1 MSDSM
6 SKIAENKLIILYLLE
21 RMGIALSNSE
31 ICQFSLE
38 KNYMSYFAVQQYLS
52 ELVEVGWINKTRE
65 NNNTRYTL
73 TNKGEEIINYFIR
86 HISDKAKTEINVY
99 ASENSKRIKTE
110 YEVTA
115 NYFLELN
122 DDFLVKCSLLDSDG
136 YNLMEI
142 NLAVATKEQ
151 AKLICDNW
159 KRNVNS
165 LYGSILSS
173 LITTNE
179 KEITSNEQKKSD
191 ESNKK

>member
-52 ELVEVGWINKTRE
+52 ELVEVGWINKNRE

-159 KRNVNS
+159 KRNVNC

-173 LITTNE
+173 LITTTE
-179 KEITSNEQKKSD
+179 KEQNSNDSKKN
-191 ESNKK
+191 ENP

>member
-52 ELVEVGWINKTRE
+52 ELVEVGWINKNRE

-179 KEITSNEQKKSD
+179 KEQNPNDLKKNE
-191 ESNKK
+191 NP

>member
-21 RMGIALSNSE
+21 RMGIPLSNSE

-38 KNYMSYFAVQQYLS
+38 KNYMSYFSVQQYLS
-52 ELVEVGWINKTRE
+52 ELVEVGWLNKSKE

-73 TNKGEEIINYFIR
+73 TNEGEEVINYFIR
-86 HISDKAKTEINVY
+86 HISDKAKAEINVY
-99 ASENSKRIKTE
+99 ASENNKRIKTE

-122 DDFLVKCSLLDSDG
+122 DDFLVKCSLLDNDG

-151 AKLICDNW
+151 AKLICKNW
-159 KRNVNS
+159 KRNVNF
-165 LYGSILSS
+165 LYGSILST
-173 LITTNE
+173 LITTDE
-179 KEITSNEQKKSD
+179 KESLSNEVQKNRNS
-191 ESNKK
+191 

>member
-52 ELVEVGWINKTRE
+52 ELVEVGWINKNRE

-99 ASENSKRIKTE
+99 ASENSKRIKAE

-165 LYGSILSS
+165 LYGSILSN

-179 KEITSNEQKKSD
+179 KEQKSNDSKKN
-191 ESNKK
+191 ENP